1 MLDHER
7 LDVYQLTL
15 EFLARLLPALE
26 SWPRG
31 HSKLADQLRRAATSI
46 PLNIAEGSGKA
57 PGPDHRRF
65 YAIARGS
72 AMECGAIP
80 DVCRLLDLVPAQLT
94 QHCKATLERIVAM
107 LSRMAQ
113 TTARRRDGA

>member
-1 MLDHER
+1 M
-7 LDVYQLTL
+7 
-15 EFLARLLPALE
+15 LPALE

-46 PLNIAEGSGKA
+46 PLNIAEGSGRA
-57 PGPDHRRF
+57 PGPDRRRF

-72 AMECGAIP
+72 AMECSAIV
-80 DVCRLLDLVPAQLT
+80 DVCRLLGLVPTQLGEA
-94 QHCKATLERIVAM
+94 CKDKLERIVAM

-113 TTARRRDGA
+113 VTARERNSE